1 MAKRKEVEVSG
12 SDKNQH
18 KIQFIFSP
26 NAHAA
31 LKRLKDRI
39 GATSQADAVR
49 YAIDLVLQF
58 ADEIDKG
65 AEVCLKTN
73 EGVQRV
79 LLPFLSIVR
88 RVPPENDGG

>member
-1 MAKRKEVEVSG
+1 MEKTNS
-12 SDKNQH
+12 H
-18 KIQFIFSP
+18 KIQFLFSP

-31 LKRLKDRI
+31 LKRLKDRL
-39 GATSQADAVR
+39 GATSQAEAVR

-73 EGVQRV
+73 EGIQRV
-79 LLPFLSIVR
+79 LLPFLGRVR
-88 RVPPENDGG
+88 CVPPESDGE